1 MDGQLHIRLD
11 LRECQEVRLLQSKE
25 TLIVGRI
32 LMSARDAGA
41 TVRDYH
47 FRPYQPEEGY
57 TLAVTIE
64 ESFFI
69 VQTWPE
75 CAFVNIDVMVCSYT
89 RDNTQIA
96 RRLVARLR
104 EFFGGE
110 IDFQDE
116 TTRGPQGEQ
125 S

>member
-11 LRECQEVRLLQSKE
+11 LRGCPEVKLLQSKE
-25 TLIVGRI
+25 PEIVRRI
-32 LMSARDAGA
+32 LMRAEDAGT
-41 TVRDYH
+41 TVGDYN
-47 FRPYQPEEGY
+47 FRPYGPEEGY
-57 TLAVTIE
+57 TLTVTIE

-96 RRLVARLR
+96 RRLVARLW

-110 IDFQDE
+110 IDLQDE
-116 TTRGPQGEQ
+116 TMRGPKEG
-125 S
+125 